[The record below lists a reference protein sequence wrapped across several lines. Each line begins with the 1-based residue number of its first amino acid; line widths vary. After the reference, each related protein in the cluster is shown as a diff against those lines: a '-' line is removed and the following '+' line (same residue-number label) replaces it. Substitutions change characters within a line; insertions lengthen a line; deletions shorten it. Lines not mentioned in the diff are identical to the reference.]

1 MISRSLGPAFG
12 GSIGLIF
19 SLANAVACAMNV
31 VGFCESLIDL
41 LSSFGVIIIDGGVN
55 DVRILGTITMIALIA
70 IVAFGM
76 EWEAKVRNL
85 LNHITFQ
92 LLHFQHF

>member
-31 VGFCESLIDL
+31 VGFCESLIGL
-41 LSSFGVIIIDGGVN
+41 LSSFGVTIIDGGVN
-55 DVRILGTITMIALIA
+55 DVRILGTVTMIALTA

-76 EWEAKVRNL
+76 EWEAKVGKTAR
-85 LNHITFQ
+85 
-92 LLHFQHF
+92 